1 LSVRFIEPRQN
12 TPDQARAVNGDIAKS
27 LLESVPLP
35 TDGDTEMAN
44 SLLPPALPD
53 IGPLITAWQTLKN
66 LQAWV
71 DTKADFRCT
80 EKGAEHLPAV
90 IGYLE
95 YLNEHH
101 GIAQK
106 IG

>member
-1 LSVRFIEPRQN
+1 VETHKGSTVLSGPLIITPPLRPR
-12 TPDQARAVNGDIAKS
+12 
-27 LLESVPLP
+27 
-35 TDGDTEMAN
+35 DGDTEMAN
-44 SLLPPALPD
+44 ALLPPALPD

-66 LQAWV
+66 LQVWV
-71 DTKADFRCT
+71 AAKEDFRCT
-80 EKGAEHLPAV
+80 AKGAEHLPAV

-106 IG
+106 ID

>member
-1 LSVRFIEPRQN
+1 
-12 TPDQARAVNGDIAKS
+12 VNGDIAKS

-44 SLLPPALPD
+44 SLLPAALPD
-53 IGPLITAWQTLKN
+53 IEPLITACQTLKK
-66 LQAWV
+66 LQTWV
-71 DTKADFRCT
+71 ASKADFRCT
-80 EKGAEHLPAV
+80 EKSAEPLPAV

-95 YLNEHH
+95 YLKEHH